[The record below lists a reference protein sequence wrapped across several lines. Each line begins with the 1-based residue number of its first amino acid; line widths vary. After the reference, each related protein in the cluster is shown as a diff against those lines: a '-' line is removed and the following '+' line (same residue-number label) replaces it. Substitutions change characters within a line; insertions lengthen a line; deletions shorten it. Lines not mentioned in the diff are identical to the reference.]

1 MQASF
6 YKGHTIR
13 GFASPIGNGSF
24 VASGGVDKNSR
35 RIEES
40 GEIGCYP
47 SAEMAAA
54 QGLSWARAWVDAQ
67 FQDN

>member
-1 MQASF
+1 MRAEF

-13 GFASPIGNGSF
+13 GFASPTGNGSF

-35 RIEES
+35 RINES

-47 SAEMAAA
+47 SLEAAA
-54 QGLSWARAWVDAQ
+54 ARGLSWARDWVDAHS
-67 FQDN
+67 QDN